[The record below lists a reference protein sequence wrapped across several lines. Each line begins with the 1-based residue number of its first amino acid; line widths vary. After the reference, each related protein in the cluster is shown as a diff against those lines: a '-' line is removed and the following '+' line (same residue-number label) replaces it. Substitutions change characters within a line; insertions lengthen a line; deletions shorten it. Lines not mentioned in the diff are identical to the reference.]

1 MAQRLPGNKR
11 ERVKDLRMERGLSL
25 SELASRVGCN
35 ETTLGRYERGET
47 DRIGDEIVRLLAR
60 EFWEKRISPMSKIS
74 IFRSWGCP
82 QNLPSGY

>member
-35 ETTLGRYERGET
+35 ETTLGRYERGDYDINEESYSNF
-47 DRIGDEIVRLLAR
+47 DKIY
-60 EFWEKRISPMSKIS
+60 SKGGNTLYKIK
-74 IFRSWGCP
+74 
-82 QNLPSGY
+82 